1 MKYLL
6 AALLACSLCA
16 SAAFAQTKATIVT
29 DSQLCRGTLGS
40 AQWINRHAFV
50 FPMKG
55 VNMSMTEEDKIGNQ
69 RIVLT
74 DQYTHR
80 TATITVNAGRH
91 ILAVK
96 HRIMHGDVIC
106 ALPD

>member
-6 AALLACSLCA
+6 AALLACSLSA
-16 SAAFAQTKATIVT
+16 SAAIAQTKATIIT
-29 DSQLCRGTLGS
+29 ANRLCKGTLAS

-55 VNMSMTEEDKIGNQ
+55 VNMSMTQEDYIGNQ
-69 RIVLT
+69 RIVLM